1 MHVTKLP
8 GELIDHHAYA
18 YGEWFLTNRIP
29 FVNSN
34 KKFKMAILYFQLS
47 YYLFYFGAGKKLSE
61 SIVSEKLAACVN
73 IVPGG
78 NCVSLFI
85 YSVQLDTQI

>member
-1 MHVTKLP
+1 
-8 GELIDHHAYA
+8 
-18 YGEWFLTNRIP
+18 
-29 FVNSN
+29 
-34 KKFKMAILYFQLS
+34 MAILYFQLS